1 MHTRPNGDESKVG
14 TPERVWL
21 AKLSR
26 IRPGDVLLTRNVFAR
41 SPVDRAKSLAIRK
54 ATGGSYSHV
63 MMCTGIPTFIEAV
76 GDGVSNISIQT
87 CFAYD
92 SENVRVLRYRDSEVA
107 KAASDAALMFLGR
120 PYSVQR
126 AIASILPEFSAGTI
140 GGHATFCSA
149 LVAAVF
155 AAAKSKNFV
164 GRNPMKVTPKT
175 FEEIGAFD
183 DITSDI
189 FMSVLTPPNLAEMS
203 ALDGDRASNP
213 IRERQ
218 ASLLAEHFYGVFG
231 DCQGLKK
238 DFPEF
243 LVDLP
248 ESFFELIQF
257 LAIGLSHKQYHG
269 RAENP
274 LPIAMI
280 ARLELIDREAHR
292 RLADGRLEAML
303 DETIRIDAE
312 SSMNLIRRSFAS
324 DPDIDIEDTKG
335 IAEATDRQIE
345 ARSSL
350 PKSYESYPSGLCLT
364 LDKWL
369 AINRKAIEAMVQRKM
384 LLAEVLTRLG
394 ASH

>member
-1 MHTRPNGDESKVG
+1 MHTRPNGDESKVA

-21 AKLSR
+21 AKLAR
-26 IRPGDVLLTRNVFAR
+26 IRPGDVLLTRNIFAR
-41 SPVDRAKSLAIRK
+41 SPADRAQSLAIRN
-54 ATGGSYSHV
+54 ATGGNYSHV

-92 SENVRVLRYRDSEVA
+92 SGNVRVMRYRDPEVA

-126 AIASILPEFSAGTI
+126 AIASILPAFSAGAT

-149 LVAAVF
+149 LVAAVY
-155 AAAKSKNFV
+155 AAAKSKDFV

-183 DITSDI
+183 DITNDI
-189 FMSVLTPPNLAEMS
+189 FISVLTPPNLGEMS

-213 IRERQ
+213 IREYQ

-231 DCQGLKK
+231 ECQALKK

-243 LVDLP
+243 LNELP

-257 LAIGLSHKQYHG
+257 LAIGLSHKQHLG
-269 RAENP
+269 QAGDP
-274 LPIAMI
+274 SLVAMI
-280 ARLELIDREAHR
+280 ARLEMIDREAHR
-292 RLADGRLEAML
+292 RFADGRFEAML
-303 DETIRIDAE
+303 SETIRIDAE
-312 SSMNLIRRSFAS
+312 SSMNLIKRSFAY
-324 DPDIDIEDTKG
+324 DPDIDVEDIKG
-335 IAEATDRQIE
+335 MAEATDSQIE

-369 AINRKAIEAMVQRKM
+369 ALNQKAIENMVQRKM